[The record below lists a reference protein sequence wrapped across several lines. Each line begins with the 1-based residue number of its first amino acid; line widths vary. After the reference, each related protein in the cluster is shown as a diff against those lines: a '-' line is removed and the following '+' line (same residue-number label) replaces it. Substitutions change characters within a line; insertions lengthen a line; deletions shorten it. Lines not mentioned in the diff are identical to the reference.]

1 MKTKGLKFKILVVF
15 LSISLIPIILLSS
28 ILVIKSQNLLISQM
42 VDRSYE
48 ISKITSQAVD
58 INNFKQLKNKEDEES
73 EYFNDLLA
81 EIQKIRDVS
90 GAKYIYTIRKNE
102 EGKYVSVV
110 DADYEVDGDIFIGQE
125 IDYFKPEMEDVY
137 KTGNFFV
144 SKTVEVSEYGVLIY
158 AYYPIKDSSG
168 TVIGFVGVDY
178 DVEQGYNALIQF
190 RKFIFILVGL
200 LIICVLVLGVWTSYK
215 IFKPMDNLVE
225 ITNEI
230 SNLVIVHDIPES
242 LRHREDEIGQLCN
255 SFQKMIEKLR
265 GFVENII
272 QLSEKVSTFSDDM
285 SQISNQV
292 VQATEQIAISSSDVA
307 LHTKEQ
313 MNQVSNSVRAVEKNS
328 ISLDNLSKN
337 TKSIS
342 NISSQVLIKS
352 NLGKEEMNRV
362 EVQMI
367 NIESS
372 TNNVQNSLIEIT
384 NSSIK
389 MNEII
394 SVIKS
399 IAEQTNLLAL
409 NAAIEAARAGDHGR
423 GFAVVAEEV
432 RKLAESSQ
440 SSAEEISNLI
450 LLNKHNIDGAN
461 LVMMNSLENVR
472 EGNKVVGG
480 AIKSFDEIRSQIEEV
495 NEQIRDIVHN
505 IELMDIQSLE
515 VTESTKLMNDITQK
529 ISFEIEN
536 VSASTEEQV
545 ASMEEIASSSET
557 LKEQAHLLKDVVKE
571 FKI

>member
-15 LSISLIPIILLSS
+15 LSISLIPIVLLSS

-58 INNFKQLKNKEDEES
+58 GNRFKQLKDPDDMES
-73 EYFNDLLA
+73 EYFNELLT
-81 EIQKIRDVS
+81 ELQKIRDIS

-102 EGKYVSVV
+102 GGKYVSVV

-125 IDYFKPEMEDVY
+125 IDYFTTEMDNVY
-137 KTGNFFV
+137 KTGNYFV
-144 SKTVEVSEYGVLIY
+144 SNTVEVSDYGALIY
-158 AYYPIKDSSG
+158 AYYPIKDTGG
-168 TVIGFVGVDY
+168 TVIGLVGVDY

-190 RKFIFILVGL
+190 RKFIFMLVTL
-200 LIICVLVLGVWTSYK
+200 LIICVFVLGIWTSYK
-215 IFKPMDNLVE
+215 IFKPMDKLVE
-225 ITNEI
+225 ISNEI
-230 SNLVIVHDIPES
+230 SNLIIVHDIPEN
-242 LRHREDEIGQLCN
+242 LRNRKDEIGQLCN
-255 SFQKMIEKLR
+255 SFQQMIEKLR

-313 MNQVSNSVRAVEKNS
+313 ISQVSNSVRAVEKNS
-328 ISLDNLSKN
+328 ISIDNLSEN

-342 NISSQVLIKS
+342 NISNQVLIKS

-362 EVQMI
+362 EVQMN
-367 NIESS
+367 NIEAS

-394 SVIKS
+394 SAIKS

-432 RKLAESSQ
+432 RKLAENSQ
-440 SSAEEISNLI
+440 DAAEEISNLI

-461 LVMMNSLENVR
+461 LVMINSLENVR
-472 EGNKVVGG
+472 EGTKVVGG
-480 AIKSFDEIRSQIEEV
+480 AIKSFDEIRSQIEEI
-495 NEQIRDIVHN
+495 NDQIREILHN
-505 IELMDIQSLE
+505 INLMEIQSVE
-515 VTESTKLMNDITQK
+515 VTESTKFMNEITQK